1 MTRAV
6 LRLPAAEPRTTP
18 INCHEC
24 HGRGVIKLWSPGK
37 PETAHMGRCEQCS
50 GLGKVTA

>member
-1 MTRAV
+1 MNRAV
-6 LRLPAAEPRTTP
+6 MRLQPAEPRTSTV
-18 INCHEC
+18 NCCEC

-50 GLGKVTA
+50 GLGRINA